1 MQKAFETI
9 KQLVADF
16 KAQESAYLSPSYQE
30 SQIRKDFIDKFFT
43 ALGWDVTHTIQKNP
57 YQQEVH
63 NENKVHM
70 AGSQRR
76 ADYAFFLTPNFRD
89 PKFFVEAKKPS
100 RNIANP
106 DDYYQ
111 TIRYGWN
118 ANTPIAILTD
128 FEEFHILDCRYKPNI
143 KDVMSQKI
151 EYLHYSDYANEEKF
165 SRIYW
170 LFSREAVAN
179 GSLEKRVAELPRL
192 KGKTVRGGYQAVDE
206 AFLEE
211 LDEYREI
218 LAKAFKKSNPDL
230 QSEELTEAVQ
240 RTIDRLVFIRFL
252 EDKQIEE
259 PEIISLRSKKSAWNG
274 FLALG
279 RQLDPK

>member
-1 MQKAFETI
+1 MQKAFEII
-9 KQLVADF
+9 KQLVKDF
-16 KAQESAYLSPSYQE
+16 KEQETAYLSPSYQE
-30 SQIRKDFIDKFFT
+30 SQIRQDFIDKFFT

-63 NENKVHM
+63 IENKVHM

-76 ADYAFFLTPNFRD
+76 ADYAFFLAPNFRD

-100 RNIANP
+100 RNLANP

-118 ANTPIAILTD
+118 ANTPIAVLTD

-151 EYLHYSDYANEEKF
+151 EYFHYSDYVNEEKF

-170 LFSREAVAN
+170 LFSR
-179 GSLEKRVAELPRL
+179 GSSSKR
-192 KGKTVRGGYQAVDE
+192 
-206 AFLEE
+206 
-211 LDEYREI
+211 
-218 LAKAFKKSNPDL
+218 
-230 QSEELTEAVQ
+230 
-240 RTIDRLVFIRFL
+240 
-252 EDKQIEE
+252 
-259 PEIISLRSKKSAWNG
+259 IS
-274 FLALG
+274 
-279 RQLDPK
+279 